1 MQSTDPSPRSN
12 PTIGGYSK
20 KNKRWPIIISAAVAL
35 LALSGAAYFTSVS
48 NGNGKTA
55 DLADAQVQITDTGF
69 SPATVKVKKGQ
80 RVTWSNDA
88 VTPRQVLGSNNMPAL
103 NTDVVLQEGDTVTVT
118 MDQPGTYNYHDAQST
133 SDISGTIIV
142 E

>member
-1 MQSTDPSPRSN
+1 M
-12 PTIGGYSK
+12 
-20 KNKRWPIIISAAVAL
+20 ISAAVAL
-35 LALSGAAYFTSVS
+35 LALGGAAYFMSVN
-48 NGNGKTA
+48 NGDGKTA

-88 VTPRQVLGSNNMPAL
+88 VIPRQVLGSNAMPAL

-118 MDQPGTYNYHDAQST
+118 MDQPGTYSYHDAQSV